1 MNQCI
6 FICDKQWNI
15 EEILDTTWDLPVE
28 EEKTLTD
35 LITEPGILEN
45 SDDFELH
52 KQNVKMLHFHEEEQ
66 DIPAII
72 CTFPKGYLI
81 FLVRIQSQEDFLN
94 FTSSYMKCLA
104 WADKNLQALY
114 SDEYYHIQQM
124 NNQLLN
130 SQRALIKC
138 NHRLKQVLDEIGK
151 ANNTIA
157 LLEQDKLTDLYCA
170 SAFYRNAQKCLE
182 EHSDMDYDIIVL
194 DIRNFRILNEI
205 FGRKTADGL
214 LQALA
219 VFLQG
224 LDVTESG
231 IFARIPADIF
241 YILIPQELHFYEVIE
256 EKVSAFFRTYP
267 LPFHLQAQVSVY
279 PVDNRKMSNRK
290 ISIEQ
295 MCDRAKMAFNTKNFQ
310 NEIDII
316 FYNQSLHEK
325 LISQNKLLDSV
336 HSAIENKE
344 FQLYLQSK
352 VNMNTG
358 EVIGAEALIRWI
370 HPKIGFISPGEFIPL
385 FEKEGYIYE
394 VDKYIWEEACK
405 VLKAR
410 KDKGKKE
417 LPISVNVARGD
428 FYEEDLCEFL
438 TGLIQNYE
446 LKPEQLHLEV
456 IERAYVTDSD
466 NIFRVLTELREKG
479 FCIEMDD
486 FGIGESS
493 LSMLAEMPVNVLK
506 LDRQFLVKGL
516 DDKRHIEVIR
526 CIINLAKVL
535 DINIIAEGVETQEQA
550 DLLLSMGCTC
560 AQGFFYAKPEPGGYF
575 REI

>member
-6 FICDKQWNI
+6 FLCDKQWNI
-15 EEILDTTWDLPVE
+15 EEILDATWDLPVE

-52 KQNVKMLHFHEEEQ
+52 KQNVKMIHFYGEKEET
-66 DIPAII
+66 PAII
-72 CTFPKGYLI
+72 CTFPKGYLV
-81 FLVRIQSQEDFLN
+81 FLVCIHSQEDFLN
-94 FTSSYMKCLA
+94 FTASYMKCLA

-130 SQRALIKC
+130 SQRALMKC
-138 NHRLKQVLDEIGK
+138 NHRLKQVLDEVCE

-157 LLEQDKLTDLYCA
+157 LLEQDGLTDLYCA
-170 SAFYRNAQKCLE
+170 SAFYSNAQKCIE
-182 EHSDMDYDIIVL
+182 EHPDTDYDIIIL
-194 DIRNFRILNEI
+194 DLRNFRMINEI
-205 FGRKTADGL
+205 FGRKTADRL
-214 LQALA
+214 LQSLA
-219 VFLQG
+219 KVLLG
-224 LDVTESG
+224 LDDTEQG
-231 IFARIPADIF
+231 IFARVPADIF
-241 YILIPQELHFYEVIE
+241 YILIPQKQHFYEKIE
-256 EKVSAFFRTYP
+256 KEISTFLRTYP

-279 PVDNRKMSNRK
+279 PVENRE

-295 MCDRAKMAFNTKNFQ
+295 MCDRAKMAFDSDHFQ
-310 NEIDII
+310 NEIKTV

-325 LISQNKLLDSV
+325 LISQNRLLDSV
-336 HSAIENKE
+336 HDAIENKE

-352 VNMNTG
+352 VNMITG

-370 HPKIGFISPGEFIPL
+370 HPKFGFISPGEFIPL
-385 FEKEGYIYE
+385 FEKEGHIYE

-405 VLKAR
+405 ILKDR

-428 FYEEDLCEFL
+428 FYEEDLCKFL
-438 TGLIQNYE
+438 KSLIQTYE
-446 LKPEQLHLEV
+446 LKPELLHLEV

-466 NIFRVLTELREKG
+466 NIFRVLTELREEG
-479 FCIEMDD
+479 FHIEMDD

-506 LDRQFLVKGL
+506 LDRQFLVTGL

-535 DINIIAEGVETQEQA
+535 DIDIIAEGVETQEQA
-550 DLLLSMGCTC
+550 DLLLSMGCTY

-575 REI
+575 RDI